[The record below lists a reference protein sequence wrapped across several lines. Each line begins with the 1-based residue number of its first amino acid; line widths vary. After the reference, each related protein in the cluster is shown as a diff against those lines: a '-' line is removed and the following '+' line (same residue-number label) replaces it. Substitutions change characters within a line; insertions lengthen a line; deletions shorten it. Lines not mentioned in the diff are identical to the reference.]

1 MTDLTMTEMMTKEDV
16 TAMILSAK
24 KQAGLTW
31 EEIADKIGM
40 SPVWTHS
47 AAMGMNAFPAEKAK
61 LMVSVM
67 GLPQEAESVLAESP
81 TKIWE
86 QAVPTDPCIYRFYE
100 IVGVYGPTLKALI
113 QEKFGDGIM
122 SAIDFDMTVT
132 RVENPKGDRV
142 KVEMSGKYLGY
153 NSWCP
158 VPRCP
163 HSVMRMLFKRFAWL
177 KMPGTRATPTKWPWP
192 IPPTPAG
199 AIVPNS
205 LMAATRSALF

>member
-1 MTDLTMTEMMTKEDV
+1 MKDSFNMSEIMTKEDV
-16 TAMILSAK
+16 TALILSAK
-24 KQAGLTW
+24 KQAGMTW

-47 AAMGMNAFPAEKAK
+47 AAMGMNAFPKEKAA
-61 LMVSVM
+61 LMVKVM
-67 GLPQEAESVLAESP
+67 GLPHEAEAVLAESP

-122 SAIDFDMTVT
+122 SAIDFDMSVT
-132 RVENPKGDRV
+132 RVEHPKGDRV

-153 NSWCP
+153 NSW
-158 VPRCP
+158 
-163 HSVMRMLFKRFAWL
+163 
-177 KMPGTRATPTKWPWP
+177 
-192 IPPTPAG
+192 
-199 AIVPNS
+199 
-205 LMAATRSALF
+205 

>member
-1 MTDLTMTEMMTKEDV
+1 MKDLAMTEMMTKEDA

-24 KQAGLTW
+24 KQAGMTW
-31 EEIADKIGM
+31 EGIADKIGM

-47 AAMGMNAFPAEKAK
+47 AAMGMNAFPPEKAK
-61 LMVSVM
+61 L
-67 GLPQEAESVLAESP
+67 
-81 TKIWE
+81 WE

-122 SAIDFDMTVT
+122 SAIDFDLSVT

-153 NSWCP
+153 NSW
-158 VPRCP
+158 
-163 HSVMRMLFKRFAWL
+163 
-177 KMPGTRATPTKWPWP
+177 
-192 IPPTPAG
+192 
-199 AIVPNS
+199 
-205 LMAATRSALF
+205 

>member
-1 MTDLTMTEMMTKEDV
+1 MKDNYEVPTMMTKEDV

-47 AAMGMNAFPAEKAK
+47 AAMGMNAFPPDKAA

-86 QAVPTDPCIYRFYE
+86 QAVPTDPCIYRLYE

-142 KVEMSGKYLGY
+142 KVEMSGKFLGY
-153 NSWCP
+153 NSW
-158 VPRCP
+158 
-163 HSVMRMLFKRFAWL
+163 
-177 KMPGTRATPTKWPWP
+177 
-192 IPPTPAG
+192 
-199 AIVPNS
+199 
-205 LMAATRSALF
+205 

>member
-1 MTDLTMTEMMTKEDV
+1 MKDFAMTDTITKEDV

-31 EEIADKIGM
+31 EGIAEKIGM

-47 AAMGMNAFPAEKAK
+47 AAMGMNAFPPEKAK

-67 GLPQEAESVLAESP
+67 GLPQDVESLLSESP
-81 TKIWE
+81 TKIWQ

-122 SAIDFDMTVT
+122 SAIDFDMSVT

-153 NSWCP
+153 NSW
-158 VPRCP
+158 
-163 HSVMRMLFKRFAWL
+163 
-177 KMPGTRATPTKWPWP
+177 
-192 IPPTPAG
+192 
-199 AIVPNS
+199 
-205 LMAATRSALF
+205 